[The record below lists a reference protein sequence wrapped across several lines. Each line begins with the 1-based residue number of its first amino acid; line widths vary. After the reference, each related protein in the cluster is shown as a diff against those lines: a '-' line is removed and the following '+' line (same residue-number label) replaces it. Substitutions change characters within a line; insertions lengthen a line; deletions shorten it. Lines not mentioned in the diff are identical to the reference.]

1 MPPIDVMVNGERT
14 AVDPST
20 TLAAMLEQQG
30 FDLRYAA
37 VAVNEQF
44 VPRAQHPTQ
53 QLRAGDRVEVL
64 MPFAG
69 G

>member
-1 MPPIDVMVNGERT
+1 MQPIEVLVNGDRT
-14 AVDPST
+14 KVEPST
-20 TLAAMLEQQG
+20 SVASMLESRG
-30 FDLRYAA
+30 FNPRYAA

-53 QLRAGDRVEVL
+53 LLQAGDRVEVL

>member
-1 MPPIDVMVNGERT
+1 MPPIEVMVNGERT
-14 AVDPST
+14 AVEPST
-20 TLAAMLEQQG
+20 SVAAMLEHQG

-44 VPRAQHPTQ
+44 VPRAHHSTQ
-53 QLRAGDRVEVL
+53 VLRPGDRVEVL